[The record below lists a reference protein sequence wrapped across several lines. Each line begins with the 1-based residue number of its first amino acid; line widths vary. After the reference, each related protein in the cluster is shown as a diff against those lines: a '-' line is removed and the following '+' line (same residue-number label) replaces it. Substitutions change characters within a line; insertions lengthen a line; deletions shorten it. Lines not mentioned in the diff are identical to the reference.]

1 MEQNKKREFI
11 RGCCKGIAVAG
22 AVVGIMISAGEA
34 QVSQANA
41 PLTMKNNFL
50 GYSAG
55 LSTRATY
62 SDNINL
68 QSGAL
73 KNDEFIIS
81 TSLTGGVIVSTR
93 RVTAIVRGNLDL
105 SYLADQSDFVVNQ
118 RIGGTSTFTVAD
130 DWLYFDLSG
139 STSRQL
145 AGDNARFSSNVNAAR
160 GQRANVHSYVASPY
174 VYHQLSNQSVVEM
187 RYRFSQ
193 SFIGDTNTG
202 TNLFA
207 GLTRNDSKT
216 HEVLASYQS
225 GGLLDT
231 VRFRVSAYGSD
242 TTEDAT
248 APFPDFGYRQGSITG
263 DAQFALSTQFSLS
276 GSVGYDEVETQGASS
291 VFFNNA
297 ALSGVTWRAGFT
309 AQPGPRSNVRFE
321 YGERFGDDFIDADIS
336 YEMTNR
342 LVLTARASRSFRTRT
357 QSVSSAFRT
366 NQLQTLAFADR
377 LNQGGGALSPGAIVD
392 SANYVAGS
400 VNGLTAQTNG
410 VAVSDSVRASIRG
423 DFGRSIVSV
432 DGFYNDDNF
441 GFRQVE
447 TIGGSMRLSRQMS
460 RKMTGTGS
468 LTLRNADTSLDTT
481 TCVSNPLFFGFDP
494 TDPLFN
500 AVVDCAAL
508 AASNGATTTLL
519 GRIGVSR
526 TVYKNV
532 SAFLNVTHAER
543 FSENAQLE
551 YGENTVMIGLTLD
564 IQ

>member
-1 MEQNKKREFI
+1 MEQSKKREFF
-11 RGCCKGIAVAG
+11 RGCCRGIAVASAVIG
-22 AVVGIMISAGEA
+22 AMINAGAA

-41 PLTMKNNFL
+41 PLTLKNDFL

-68 QSGAL
+68 QNSGA

-81 TSLTGGVIVSTR
+81 TSLSGGVIVSTR
-93 RVTAIVRGNLDL
+93 RVTAIVLGDLDL
-105 SYLADQSDFVVNQ
+105 SYLGDQSDFRINQ
-118 RIGGTSTFTVAD
+118 RIGGTSTFTIAD
-130 DWLYFDLSG
+130 EWLYFDLSG

-145 AGDNARFSSNVNAAR
+145 VGDNARFSGNINAAR

-193 SFIGDTNTG
+193 AFVGDTNTG

-216 HEVLASYQS
+216 HEVLASYAS

-231 VRFRVSAYGSD
+231 VRFRITAYGND

-276 GSVGYDEVETQGASS
+276 GSVGYDDVETQGASS
-291 VFFNNA
+291 LFFSDA

-309 AQPGPRSNVRFE
+309 AQPGPRSKVRFE
-321 YGERFGDDFIDADIS
+321 YGERFGDDFIDADVS

-342 LVLTARASRSFRTRT
+342 LVFTARATRSFRTRT

-366 NQLQTLAFADR
+366 TQLQTLAFADR
-377 LNQGGGALSPGAIVD
+377 LRQGGAASPRVIVE
-392 SANYVAGS
+392 SANYVAG
-400 VNGLTAQTNG
+400 GLGGGSAQTNG
-410 VAVSDSVRASIRG
+410 VAVSDSVNASIRG
-423 DFGRSIVSV
+423 DFGRSIASV
-432 DGFYNDDNF
+432 DAFYNDDNF

-447 TIGGSMRLSRQMS
+447 TIGGSMRLRRQMS
-460 RKMTGTGS
+460 RKLTGHGS
-468 LTLRNADTSLDTT
+468 LTLRHADTSVDTT

-494 TDPLFN
+494 TDPMFN
-500 AVVDCAAL
+500 AVIDCAAL
-508 AASNGATTTLL
+508 AANNGVTTTLL
-519 GRIGVSR
+519 GSIGASYN
-526 TVYKNV
+526 VYKNV
-532 SAFLNVTHAER
+532 SAFLDVSHSER